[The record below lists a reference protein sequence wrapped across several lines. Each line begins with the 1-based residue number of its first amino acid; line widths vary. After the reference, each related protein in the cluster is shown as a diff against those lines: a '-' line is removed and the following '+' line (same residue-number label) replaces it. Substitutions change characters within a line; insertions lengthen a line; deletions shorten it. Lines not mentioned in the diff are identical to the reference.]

1 MLGKRKRLTEESV
14 DTVVAKLLNLIDK
27 DAQGDLLAQQLLL
40 LKSRLLTNGDRKIQ
54 KAAGDFTLEEVVQ
67 LFELNYSDVVSVAAM
82 KAYWWKI
89 EDEKLDF
96 PMTPCIGNLSCDF
109 LRPRIILMDCLATAS
124 LVENYSKNFD
134 RSSEAVCRTA
144 LDFMLNE
151 CLTVLVS

>member
-1 MLGKRKRLTEESV
+1 MGKRKRLTEESA
-14 DTVVAKLLNLIDK
+14 DTLVAKLLNLIDK

-40 LKSRLLTNGDRKIQ
+40 LKSRLLVNGDRKIQ

-109 LRPRIILMDCLATAS
+109 LQPRIILMDCLATAS